1 MYTSTCTLALNQ
13 YVAVKSYMCLL
24 KLHPFFLIVTFI
36 LHTSSNDIIEEEE
49 DILDI
54 PLDHINALSNGYK
67 LILISR

>member
-24 KLHPFFLIVTFI
+24 KLHHSFSLSPFM

-54 PLDHINALSNGYK
+54 PLDHINVLSNGYR